1 MSNMSRLAFSKFVVV
16 ACAGLTLLPACPL
29 LDVTADAQEVC
40 LSYPNIK
47 VPAAPAGTTD
57 ADQSFTFNDLSK
69 IHDLTKLDANL
80 ELVRAEIRATSGI
93 SDFSFIDAA
102 HLAVSSGDTGSTLP
116 TVTMFNCDG
125 DCDPNG
131 ATLEVPATDVQN
143 VLDYLKTDSIKVDV
157 SFKGQLPT
165 VDWMMDVDV
174 CFKASASYKVGS

>member
-1 MSNMSRLAFSKFVVV
+1 MSRRALSISKFLVV
-16 ACAGLTLLPACPL
+16 ACAGLTVLPACPL

-40 LSYPNIK
+40 LTYSNLK
-47 VPAAPAGTTD
+47 VPAAPDGLTD

-93 SDFSFIDAA
+93 SDFSFVEAA
-102 HLAVSSGDTGSTLP
+102 HLSVSSGDDNSTLP
-116 TVTMFNCDG
+116 PVTMYDCDG
-125 DCDPNG
+125 NCDPNG
-131 ATLEVPATDVQN
+131 ATLEIPATDVSN
-143 VLDYLKTDSIKVDV
+143 VVDYLRTDSIKVDV
-157 SFKGQLPT
+157 SFKGQLPS